1 MQVGRRRTSLVSISE
16 RKKRQIF
23 HVPFADYIVND
34 GIMVRF
40 MKRMFRH
47 TQNVRF
53 LSKNM
58 KTTPRK
64 KYVKSLDGKA
74 IMLVHDFM
82 EKIGIKAN
90 IEMQFQYFIKSVS
103 LGEKGSLYIS
113 RDRARI
119 SIRLDCTRFFPQ
131 KKKMVKPCTPTPK

>member
-1 MQVGRRRTSLVSISE
+1 MKNRSSISK

-23 HVPFADYIVND
+23 HVPFTDCIGND
-34 GIMVRF
+34 GVMVCS

-47 TQNVRF
+47 KLNVG
-53 LSKNM
+53 LLGKNI
-58 KTTPRK
+58 KTTPRGK

-82 EKIGIKAN
+82 KKIGIKAN

-131 KKKMVKPCTPTPK
+131 KKRWSNRVRQHRNNS